1 MRSVEIAAGQINYI
15 TEVGQRKAPA
25 SEMPFIL
32 QLAGGARCAGPQ
44 INQYIVA
51 AWTSV
56 GQLKISPSNAQDFG
70 RLAVSVSQFSE
81 VFGGK
86 FGKTRRVS
94 KKNSLESKILAG
106 QVNDLF

>member
-32 QLAGGARCAGPQ
+32 QFAGGARCAGPQ